1 MESNDHERYEMRRC
15 ISLALACRPYASSFM
30 IMEFVPKPQAIE
42 PAKYMQIPTQL
53 LYDKI
58 DSAIA
63 ANENA
68 SDWELHELIV
78 ASGGKIVDLLVE
90 GLSERQKNVSELG
103 KEEFEMYTQ
112 EINFFIE
119 RLKNHPT
126 LVKLAG
132 KLLPDSAKK
141 N

>member
-1 MESNDHERYEMRRC
+1 MRRC

-30 IMEFVPKPQAIE
+30 IMEFVPKPQSAE
-42 PAKYMQIPTQL
+42 SAKYMQVPSQL

-63 ANENA
+63 SNENA
-68 SDWELHELIV
+68 SDLELHDFIV

-90 GLSERQKNVSELG
+90 GLTERKKNVSELG
-103 KEEFEMYTQ
+103 KEEFEMYMQ

-126 LVKLAG
+126 LVKMAG
-132 KLLPDSAKK
+132 
-141 N
+141 